1 MRSWFN
7 GSIVATALAAAAVS
21 AVISLSVTRSA
32 GQAARP
38 ARTAN
43 GQPGASEVTYQV
55 SITPERET
63 IWKIQWLDAA
73 KKAMAAAEAEATKNN
88 WPVAIAILDSTGHLV
103 ALHKMD
109 NVQYASIKIAEGK
122 AQTAID
128 FRRPSK
134 ALEDVVA
141 GGGAGLRVL
150 TFGNILVQ
158 GGVPIVA
165 EGKII
170 GSIGVSGVTSQ
181 QDEQIAMAGAGA
193 AK

>member
-1 MRSWFN
+1 MLK
-7 GSIVATALAAAAVS
+7 TAAIAAAIALLTAVPAS
-21 AVISLSVTRSA
+21 A
-32 GQAARP
+32 QQPPP
-38 ARTAN
+38 AY
-43 GQPGASEVTYQV
+43 GPP
-55 SITPERET
+55 IT
-63 IWKIQWLDAA
+63 LDAA

-134 ALEDVVA
+134 ALEDVIA

-158 GGVPIVA
+158 GGVPIVVD
-165 EGKII
+165 GKIV

-181 QDEQIAMAGAGA
+181 QDEQIAMAGAAA

>member
-1 MRSWFN
+1 MLK
-7 GSIVATALAAAAVS
+7 IAALATAVALLSTVS
-21 AVISLSVTRSA
+21 ASA
-32 GQAARP
+32 QQPPP
-38 ARTAN
+38 AY
-43 GQPGASEVTYQV
+43 GPP
-55 SITPERET
+55 ITLE
-63 IWKIQWLDAA
+63 AA

-88 WPVAIAILDSTGHLV
+88 WPVAIVILDSTGHV
-103 ALHKMD
+103 VMLHKMD

-122 AQTAID
+122 AQTAVD

-134 ALEDVVA
+134 ALEDVLA

-165 EGKII
+165 DGKIV

-181 QDEQIAMAGAGA
+181 QDEQIAMAGAAA

>member
-1 MRSWFN
+1 MLKT
-7 GSIVATALAAAAVS
+7 ATIAAAIALLIAVPAS
-21 AVISLSVTRSA
+21 A
-32 GQAARP
+32 QQPPP
-38 ARTAN
+38 AY
-43 GQPGASEVTYQV
+43 GPP
-55 SITPERET
+55 IT
-63 IWKIQWLDAA
+63 LDAA

-103 ALHKMD
+103 ALQKMD

-150 TFGNILVQ
+150 TFGNVLVQ
-158 GGVPIVA
+158 GGVPIVVD
-165 EGKII
+165 GKII

-181 QDEQIAMAGAGA
+181 QDEQIAMAGAAA